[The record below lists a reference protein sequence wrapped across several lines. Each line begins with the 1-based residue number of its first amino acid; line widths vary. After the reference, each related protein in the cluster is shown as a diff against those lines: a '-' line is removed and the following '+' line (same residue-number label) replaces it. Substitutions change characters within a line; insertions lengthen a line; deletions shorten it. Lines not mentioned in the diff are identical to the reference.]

1 MYRSILYCR
10 ELSNNININEIYK
23 KEGII
28 DFIDVF
34 SQLENKLQDKIV
46 DKEIWNLHYNTVKE
60 IGKVKTIIQEYR
72 KRNAMT
78 NQHVENLEKT
88 TKDLEEICNE
98 LQLKEKELRKENQ
111 ELKKEN
117 DSLKNNVDELS
128 LGIIEYKNGIDNL
141 TSLIQT
147 KDTQLV
153 NYANEIRT
161 MANSMSW
168 KITKP
173 IRIFSRL

>member
-1 MYRSILYCR
+1 
-10 ELSNNININEIYK
+10 
-23 KEGII
+23 
-28 DFIDVF
+28 
-34 SQLENKLQDKIV
+34 
-46 DKEIWNLHYNTVKE
+46 
-60 IGKVKTIIQEYR
+60 
-72 KRNAMT
+72 
-78 NQHVENLEKT
+78 
-88 TKDLEEICNE
+88 
-98 LQLKEKELRKENQ
+98 LRKENQ

-128 LGIIEYKNGIDNL
+128 LGIIEYKNGIENL

-168 KITKP
+168 KVTKP
-173 IRIFSRL
+173 IRIFSRLFNPWNGLTFIDRIYPPGSQRRAEYDKKITEKR